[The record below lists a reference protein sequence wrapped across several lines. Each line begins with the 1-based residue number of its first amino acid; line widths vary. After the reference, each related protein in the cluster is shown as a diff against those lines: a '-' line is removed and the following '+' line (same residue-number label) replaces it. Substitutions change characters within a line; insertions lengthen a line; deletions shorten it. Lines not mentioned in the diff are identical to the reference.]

1 LLFFFKFHLISG
13 SHPCLS
19 FSVFFS
25 HPLFLLLIL
34 SPTRSVRDLVQPVHN
49 KTRKRVVKLIE
60 FQELFVEDIL
70 SQLTSPHS
78 PSVLV
83 QYHIASFSRVKGQ
96 QLYCSSL
103 LFYYTKSKHFC
114 FFNYNSIA
122 TDHSHPEKIPHFS
135 FLLSFL

>member
-1 LLFFFKFHLISG
+1 MRTLALLFFFKFHLISI
-13 SHPCLS
+13 SHPCLFVS
-19 FSVFFS
+19 FFVS
-25 HPLFLLLIL
+25 HPLFLLLNL

-96 QLYCSSL
+96 HLYCSSL
-103 LFYYTKSKHFC
+103 LFLLYKIKTFL
-114 FFNYNSIA
+114 FFKTIIA
-122 TDHSHPEKIPHFS
+122 
-135 FLLSFL
+135 